1 MFRRLREGRRES
13 GASAVELALLLPFL
27 TALLFGMLQY
37 GFYFYAKQS
46 AVAAVREGARRSA
59 VGDLATCGNNPT
71 SSLAPGTGTFRRY
84 VYDQIDSAAPNNQ
97 PTGAFTIS
105 RTLTK
110 GTGNSGTGAEVGDV
124 WTVTVQFKAMDIGL
138 IPLPGST
145 IRASTQT
152 RVENVGAPAPA
163 VC

>member
-1 MFRRLREGRRES
+1 MSRRLRARGRET

-27 TALLFGMLQY
+27 TALIFGMLQY

-59 VGDLATCGNNPT
+59 VGDLATCGSNPGAT
-71 SSLAPGTGTFRRY
+71 APGTGTFRRY
-84 VYDQIDSAAPNNQ
+84 VYDNVDNAAPGQ
-97 PTGAFTIS
+97 PAGQFLIK

-110 GTGNSGTGAEVGDV
+110 GTGNSAPGAEVGDV
-124 WTVTVQFKAMDIGL
+124 WTVSVEFKALDIGL
-138 IPLPGST
+138 IPLPGSK
-145 IRASTQT
+145 IKASTQT

-163 VC
+163 VCP

>member
-46 AVAAVREGARRSA
+46 ATAAVREGARRSA

-71 SSLAPGTGTFRRY
+71 STLAPGTGTFRRY
-84 VYDQIDSAAPNNQ
+84 VYDQVDNAAPNQ
-97 PTGAFTIS
+97 AFTIK

-110 GTGNSGTGAEVGDV
+110 GTGNTGTGAEVGDV
-124 WTVTVQFKAMDIGL
+124 WTIRVSFRALDIGL
-138 IPLPGST
+138 VPLPGNQIT
-145 IRASTQT
+145 ATTQT

-163 VC
+163 VCP